1 MTGDVLDLVY
11 SNVIDILSLLQP
23 VAVITAWLVICQ
35 GLAQSLI
42 YLAQLVLAYRALRH
56 GPPPRVG
63 RALWWDYSDVVMP
76 IALLVPAYNEE
87 ATIGESIRSMLSLQ
101 YPNFEVIVIN
111 DGSNDGTM
119 DALIAA
125 FDLKPMVRP
134 YDEAMKHRPIQGMYG
149 SPRHSNLLV
158 IDKENGG
165 KSDAL
170 NAGINVSRAP
180 LFCAVDADSLLEPDS
195 LLRAVQPFIDDPYR
209 VVAVGGTIRVVN
221 GCEVRNGRVVRTGL
235 PRRILPLFQTIEYLR
250 AFLMARLAW
259 SELNA
264 LTIIS
269 GAFGIFRRSVAVEV
283 GGYTHGT
290 VGEDLEIIIK
300 IHRWMHDHGQH
311 YRIRFIPEPVCW
323 TEAPESLRVLARQRM
338 RWQRGALET
347 LYRHRDMILNRRYGR
362 VGMLGLGNALLT
374 DVLGPPCEM
383 VGYLLVPLFWA
394 TGALSLEFL
403 VAYLALTFVF
413 GICISVGSL
422 MLEELELRRFS
433 RARDL
438 FVLTLAAVLENFGY
452 RQLNNIWRVG
462 GFIQWLRGAQ
472 AWGAMTRRGFKKTE
486 TTEELR
492 ET

>member
-1 MTGDVLDLVY
+1 MSGALIAQLEAGVLAV
-11 SNVIDILSLLQP
+11 LSLLSP
-23 VAVITAWLVICQ
+23 LATVTAWLVICQ
-35 GLAQSLI
+35 GALQSLV

-56 GPPPRVG
+56 GPPVRGG
-63 RALWWDYSDVVMP
+63 RALWWDYSDVAMP

-87 ATIGESIRSMLSLQ
+87 ATISESVRSMLSLQ

-111 DGSNDGTM
+111 DGSKDGTM

-125 FDLKPMVRP
+125 FDLTPMVRP
-134 YDEAMKHRPIQGMYG
+134 YDESVAHRPIQSMYG
-149 SPRHSNLLV
+149 SQRYSNLLV

-180 LFCAVDADSLLEPDS
+180 LFCAVDADSLLEPES
-195 LLRAVQPFIDDPYR
+195 LLRAVQPFVDDPYR

-221 GCEVRNGRVVRTGL
+221 GCEVRGGRVVRTGL
-235 PRRILPLFQTIEYLR
+235 PSRILPLFQTIEYLR

-264 LTIIS
+264 LTIVS

-300 IHRWMHDHGQH
+300 IHRWMSERGQH

-347 LYRHRDMILNRRYGR
+347 LYRHRDMILNRRYGP
-362 VGMLGLGNALLT
+362 VGVLGLGNALLT
-374 DVLGPPCEM
+374 DVLGPPFEM
-383 VGYLLVPLFWA
+383 VGYLLIPLFWA
-394 TGALSLEFL
+394 TGTLSLEFF
-403 VAYLALTFVF
+403 VAFLALTFVF

-422 MLEELELRRFS
+422 ILEELELRRFP

-438 FVLTLAAVLENFGY
+438 FVLTLAAILENFGY
-452 RQLNNIWRVG
+452 RQINNVWRVG
-462 GFIQWLRGAQ
+462 GFIQWLRGAKG
-472 AWGAMTRRGFKKTE
+472 WGKMTRRGFQKA
-486 TTEELR
+486 ELR
-492 ET
+492 EAR

>member
-1 MTGDVLDLVY
+1 M
-11 SNVIDILSLLQP
+11 
-23 VAVITAWLVICQ
+23 
-35 GLAQSLI
+35 
-42 YLAQLVLAYRALRH
+42 
-56 GPPPRVG
+56 
-63 RALWWDYSDVVMP
+63 
-76 IALLVPAYNEE
+76 
-87 ATIGESIRSMLSLQ
+87 
-101 YPNFEVIVIN
+101 
-111 DGSNDGTM
+111 
-119 DALIAA
+119 
-125 FDLKPMVRP
+125 
-134 YDEAMKHRPIQGMYG
+134 
-149 SPRHSNLLV
+149 
-158 IDKENGG
+158 
-165 KSDAL
+165 
-170 NAGINVSRAP
+170 
-180 LFCAVDADSLLEPDS
+180 
-195 LLRAVQPFIDDPYR
+195 
-209 VVAVGGTIRVVN
+209 
-221 GCEVRNGRVVRTGL
+221 RNGRVVRTGL

-383 VGYLLVPLFWA
+383 LGYLLVPLFWA